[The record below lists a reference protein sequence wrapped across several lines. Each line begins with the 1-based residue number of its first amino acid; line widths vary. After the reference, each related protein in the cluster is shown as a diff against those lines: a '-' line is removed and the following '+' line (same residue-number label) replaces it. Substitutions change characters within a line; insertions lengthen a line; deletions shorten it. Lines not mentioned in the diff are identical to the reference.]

1 MFFFG
6 WERIIVR
13 KTRLWLLLLLWL
25 CLFWL
30 LSLVSLLLSF
40 LQPNNFFSSAC
51 SPVPSAGI
59 LGCNFLHL
67 GKTNT
72 GDNGFVG
79 FHKFTQLRHHH
90 CAPFF
95 PRLGVWLWAR
105 RSSKLWR
112 LHFATVQVWTRTK
125 IWHVDPWMH
134 PHHEGVPFLSVFSP
148 KIGCILDFWI
158 IWWFSIFFC
167 TLWFWHPTSAIFVP
181 GWFGWSRDLNENA
194 WFLGVFINGGTPIA
208 GWFIKENHWKI
219 SMCYSCYRK
228 GFHRVVI
235 C

>member
-1 MFFFG
+1 MGLWASINSPSYGAIIAHRFSQGSACGSGPGEVQSFG
-6 WERIIVR
+6 GC
-13 KTRLWLLLLLWL
+13 T
-25 CLFWL
+25 
-30 LSLVSLLLSF
+30 
-40 LQPNNFFSSAC
+40 LQP
-51 SPVPSAGI
+51 P
-59 LGCNFLHL
+59 
-67 GKTNT
+67 
-72 GDNGFVG
+72 
-79 FHKFTQLRHHH
+79 KFE
-90 CAPFF
+90 PE
-95 PRLGVWLWAR
+95 PKSGM
-105 RSSKLWR
+105 
-112 LHFATVQVWTRTK
+112 WT
-125 IWHVDPWMH
+125 PWMH
-134 PHHEGVPFLSVFSP
+134 PHHEGVPFLSAFSP